1 MVLYCSPAL
10 VCKGMLA
17 FAIFISHSLQ
27 MYVAID
33 ITWNQYLHPK
43 LEKNPRQAIYE
54 YITRTVLVIICCKYK
69 MNCNCNVLFPDFYIY
84 PEEQSDKQNFA
95 ILCMNLIVDS
105 NDKYD
110 FISGM
115 TNRTDDTND

>member
-43 LEKNPRQAIYE
+43 LEKNPHQAIYE

-69 MNCNCNVLFPDFYIY
+69 TNCNCNVLFPDFTYTLKNNQYEQHSFTKLEYNVPSLRRFWVLIFLMIYI
-84 PEEQSDKQNFA
+84 
-95 ILCMNLIVDS
+95 I
-105 NDKYD
+105 D
-110 FISGM
+110 FI
-115 TNRTDDTND
+115 